1 MGAQARIDKM
11 TFLKVGVLVVLLL
24 LVVFVGTSLYYLQQK
39 VRIKDQQEAYNNLLF
54 EIAENGVR
62 AHIRNDMYNPIQL
75 DDWFTGLSVAAG
87 LGGLCLG
94 TDKDGTVICTGIYKE
109 DEALDGYHEIKK
121 EVPELQ
127 TLMHPGRRRGGLRG
141 PGAWGGWQPLPPGPY
156 IFTLAVDP
164 TPWFQRIASL
174 RNHTMTGGGLAS
186 VCVLLAALLVL
197 LRERQQ
203 HLRRHL
209 GEAEAAASRQALLAR
224 LGAGL
229 AHETKNPL
237 GLIRG
242 MAQGIADTSQN
253 TLDTRD
259 RALRIIDETDR
270 VAGQIDNFLSLAKPV
285 ETRVL
290 PVSLKP
296 LFENIAALVHDECNA
311 AGITFRVKASDLTV
325 LADAELLRKAL
336 LNLVLNAFK
345 ACKQDDEVFLYAEK
359 TGGRYGRIVVRDT
372 GCGIAPDDLPRVTEP
387 YYSRFKEGT
396 GLGLTITAE
405 IVQKFGGRLDLDSE
419 QGVGTTVRITHLLLT
434 EEPL

>member
-1 MGAQARIDKM
+1 
-11 TFLKVGVLVVLLL
+11 
-24 LVVFVGTSLYYLQQK
+24 
-39 VRIKDQQEAYNNLLF
+39 
-54 EIAENGVR
+54 
-62 AHIRNDMYNPIQL
+62 
-75 DDWFTGLSVAAG
+75 
-87 LGGLCLG
+87 
-94 TDKDGTVICTGIYKE
+94 
-109 DEALDGYHEIKK
+109 
-121 EVPELQ
+121 
-127 TLMHPGRRRGGLRG
+127 
-141 PGAWGGWQPLPPGPY
+141 
-156 IFTLAVDP
+156 
-164 TPWFQRIASL
+164 
-174 RNHTMTGGGLAS
+174 MTGGGLAS

-253 TLDTRD
+253 TLETRD

-285 ETRVL
+285 ETRVV
-290 PVSLKP
+290 PVPLKP
-296 LFENIAALVHDECNA
+296 LFENIAALVRDECNA
-311 AGITFRVKASDLTV
+311 AGITFRVEASDLTV
-325 LADAELLRKAL
+325 LADVELLRKAL

-345 ACKQDDEVFLYAEK
+345 ASKQDDEVFLYAEK
-359 TGGRYGRIVVRDT
+359 TGGRHGRIVVRDT
-372 GCGIAPDDLPRVTEP
+372 GCGIARDDLPRVTEP

-434 EEPL
+434 EERL